1 MSIMKSAAAE
11 YVFGGNQNEL
21 VRLLAQAADL
31 RPESEWLLNEI
42 SVQEGSRVADIG
54 CGPIGVLDLLSQR
67 AGPSGQVIG
76 IEREPRFAAM
86 AEAEIA
92 KRGLHNTSIVLGD
105 ALAPKLERGS
115 FDLVHER
122 LVLINMPVAN
132 QLHLVSEMATL
143 ARSGGIVATESWDR
157 ASHVCYPEH
166 PSWDVLNTAYRDAVR
181 PTNGDGT
188 TGRTL
193 PSLLRSAGLSGIRTK
208 VHVRAVETGDPRR
221 THRLGILEVAKP
233 KILSLGRFSESEFDQ
248 HRSAL
253 ADHLND
259 PNTLLID
266 QLFVQAWGTK
276 VG

>member
-1 MSIMKSAAAE
+1 MSIMQTAAAD
-11 YVFGGNQNEL
+11 YVFGGDQNEL
-21 VRLLAQAADL
+21 ERLLTQAADL

-42 SVQEGSRVADIG
+42 AIREGSRVADVG
-54 CGPIGVLDLLSQR
+54 CGPIGILDLLSQR
-67 AGPSGQVIG
+67 VGPTGQVVG
-76 IEREPRFAAM
+76 IEREPRFVAM

-105 ALAPKLERGS
+105 ALAPQLERGS
-115 FDLVHER
+115 FDFVHER
-122 LVLINMPVAN
+122 LVLINMPIAN

-143 ARSGGIVATESWDR
+143 ARPGGIVATESWDR
-157 ASHVCYPEH
+157 ASHVCFPDH
-166 PSWDVLNTAYRDAVR
+166 PSWDVLNSAYRDAVR
-181 PTNGDGT
+181 ATNGDGT

-193 PSLLRSAGLSGIRTK
+193 PSLLRSAGLFDIRVK
-208 VHVRAVETGDPRR
+208 VHVRAVENGDPRR

-233 KILSLGRFSESEFDQ
+233 KILGLGRFSASEFDK
-248 HRSAL
+248 HRNAV